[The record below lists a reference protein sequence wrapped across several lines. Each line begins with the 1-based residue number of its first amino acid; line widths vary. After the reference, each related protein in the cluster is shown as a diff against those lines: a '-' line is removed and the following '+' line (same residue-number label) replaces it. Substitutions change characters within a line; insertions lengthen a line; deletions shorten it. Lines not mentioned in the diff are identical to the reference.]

1 MYIKDLRIITNRAI
15 ENICIVDNAVYSFG
29 FQLDNGIPIIP
40 FYDDPNDEELHH
52 LVFYMKWL
60 AQLEDMRIQ
69 NRNAFQLSALDSAFI
84 EKYLEE
90 YYAKMREGQGEDDAM
105 EIGDNLRCSE
115 EFIDDSAE

>member
-1 MYIKDLRIITNRAI
+1 M
-15 ENICIVDNAVYSFG
+15 
-29 FQLDNGIPIIP
+29 
-40 FYDDPNDEELHH
+40 
-52 LVFYMKWL
+52 

-84 EKYLEE
+84 ERYLEE